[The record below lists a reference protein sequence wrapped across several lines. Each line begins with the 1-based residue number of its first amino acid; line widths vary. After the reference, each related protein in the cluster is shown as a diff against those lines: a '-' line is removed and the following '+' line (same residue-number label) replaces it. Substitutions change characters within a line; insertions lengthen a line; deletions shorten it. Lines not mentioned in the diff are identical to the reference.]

1 VTHSLI
7 CSTQSSKTISES
19 INMGTKNLEIIKP
32 KRERGT
38 LNETLPKQPIILI
51 SLVCIASAALSTAL
65 LLYSTP
71 HLLVTT
77 NKDVM
82 KLLFIACL
90 GSISTLVGVI
100 FSDSLSHVVSFG
112 VAVSLRYVICLQTSS
127 CCYVWCC
134 NLTYIHSL

>member
-1 VTHSLI
+1 
-7 CSTQSSKTISES
+7 
-19 INMGTKNLEIIKP
+19 MGTKNLEIIKP
-32 KRERGT
+32 ERERGT

-71 HLLVTT
+71 HLLATT

-100 FSDSLSHVVSFG
+100 FSDSLSHVASFG
-112 VAVSLRYVICLQTSS
+112 VAVRLRYVM
-127 CCYVWCC
+127 CYVANFFVLLLCMV
-134 NLTYIHSL
+134 LQSHLYYTFSVATVSPH

>member
-1 VTHSLI
+1 
-7 CSTQSSKTISES
+7 
-19 INMGTKNLEIIKP
+19 MGTKNLEIIKP
-32 KRERGT
+32 ERERGT

-71 HLLVTT
+71 HLLATT

-100 FSDSLSHVVSFG
+100 FSDSLSHVASFG
-112 VAVSLRYVICLQTSS
+112 VAVSLCYVLCLQNSS
-127 CCYVWCC
+127 CCCLLLCMVLQSHFYSF
-134 NLTYIHSL
+134 SLATVSPH